1 MMPIRSVAIPSLACA
16 VLAAATAFAPGA
28 VAGPL
33 VDRPIVIAHRGAS
46 QYLPEHT
53 LEAYRLAIQM
63 GADFIEPDLFITADG
78 VLVARH
84 DWSLN
89 ATTNVVQVAAS
100 DPDLFAKGVQV
111 GATRQ
116 YLVNQLNYADV
127 QRLTAT
133 SRGGAAYATPPNT
146 YYNGTESFAV
156 PTLNEVLDLV
166 HDLYLT
172 TGQIV
177 GIYPEVKTITGTG
190 AAAYNLSIA
199 DAMLAALADPKYGGF
214 FDGSRNNVFLQ
225 SFDQSI
231 VQYLSAN
238 SDLPVVFLTSC
249 PTTAAAANAIR
260 QYADGIGTSTGQATQ
275 ACIDRAH
282 DAGLIVHVYTVS
294 NANASL
300 HDTLYARGV
309 DGIFSNTPDLA
320 VASRNA
326 IYPVPEPASLALLGA
341 GLFGLAAVRRRRG

>member
-1 MMPIRSVAIPSLACA
+1 MIPIRCVAIPSLTCA
-16 VLAAATAFAPGA
+16 ALAAATAFAPVA

-53 LEAYRLAIQM
+53 MEAYRLAIQM

-84 DWSLN
+84 DRSLN
-89 ATTNVVQVAAS
+89 ATTNVTQVAAT
-100 DPDLFAKGVQV
+100 DADLFAKGVQV

-116 YLVNQLNYADV
+116 YIIDQLTYADV
-127 QRLTAT
+127 QKLSAT
-133 SRGGAAYATPPNT
+133 SRGGAAYATPPNA
-146 YYNGTESFAV
+146 YYSGTERFAV
-156 PTLNEVLDLV
+156 PTFTDVLDLAY
-166 HDLYLT
+166 DLYLT

-177 GIYPEVKTITGTG
+177 GVYPEVKTISGN
-190 AAAYNLSIA
+190 AAYNLSIA

-231 VQYLSAN
+231 VQYLNAN
-238 SDLPVVFLTSC
+238 SNLPVVFLTSC
-249 PTTAAAANAIR
+249 PATAAAANAIA
-260 QYADGIGTSTGQATQ
+260 QYAAGIGTSTGQATQ

-282 DAGLIVHVYTVS
+282 EAGLLIHVYTVS
-294 NANASL
+294 NANAQL

-320 VASRNA
+320 VAARNA

-341 GLFGLAAVRRRRG
+341 GLLGLAAVGRRRWL